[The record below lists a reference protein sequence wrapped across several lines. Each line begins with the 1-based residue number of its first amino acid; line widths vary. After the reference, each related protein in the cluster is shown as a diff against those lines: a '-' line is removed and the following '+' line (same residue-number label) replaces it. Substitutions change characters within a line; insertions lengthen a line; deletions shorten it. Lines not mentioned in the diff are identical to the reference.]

1 MSKDDTRSPRKWD
14 ERYDSVDYAYGDQ
27 PNHFL
32 TQAIEQVATQH
43 LGKALCLAEGEGR
56 NAVFLASL
64 GYEVV
69 AMDQSA
75 VGLEKANRLATDR
88 QVDIVTQQADL
99 NDYEPKSNTFDL
111 ITMIWA
117 HTPESVRMKSY
128 EIVKK
133 SLKRG
138 GYFILEGYLP
148 SQSTR
153 NTGGPSDPEFMFTLD
168 ELRAHFTDFNILV
181 GRELTRDVTEGIYH
195 TGSGDVVQ
203 FLALRL

>member
-1 MSKDDTRSPRKWD
+1 MRKDDTRSSRKWD
-14 ERYDSVDYAYGDQ
+14 ERYDATDYAYGDQ
-27 PNHFL
+27 PNQFL
-32 TQAIEQVATQH
+32 TQAIEKIATQH
-43 LGKALCLAEGEGR
+43 QGKALCLAEGEGR

-75 VGLEKANRLATDR
+75 VGLEKANRLAADR
-88 QVDIVTQQADL
+88 QVDIVTRQADL
-99 NDYEPKSNTFDL
+99 NDYEPEPNTFDL

-117 HTPESVRMKSY
+117 HTPKPVRLKSY

-133 SLKRG
+133 GLKRG

-153 NTGGPSDPEFMFTLD
+153 NTGGPSDPEFMFTLG
-168 ELRAHFTDFNILV
+168 ELRTHFTDFNIII
-181 GRELTRDVTEGIYH
+181 GRELTRNVTEGIYH

-203 FLALRL
+203 LLALKL

>member
-1 MSKDDTRSPRKWD
+1 MNSTDERSSIKWD
-14 ERYDSVDYAYGDQ
+14 ERYGATDYAYGDR
-27 PNHFL
+27 PNLFL
-32 TQAIEQVATQH
+32 IQAIEKMAMPHQ
-43 LGKALCLAEGEGR
+43 GKALCLAEGEGR
-56 NAVFLASL
+56 NAVFLANL

-69 AMDQSA
+69 AMDQSS
-75 VGLEKANRLATDR
+75 VGLEKANRLAADR
-88 QVDIVTQQADL
+88 QVDIVTQQANL
-99 NDYEPKSNTFDL
+99 NDYEPEPNTFDL

-117 HTPESVRMKSY
+117 HTPESVRLKSY

-133 SLKRG
+133 GLKRG

-168 ELRAHFTDFNILV
+168 ELRTHFADFNIIV

-195 TGSGDVVQ
+195 TGPGDVVQ
-203 FLALRL
+203 FLALRI